1 MVDICKK
8 NFTDFLEKSV
18 PSKSMFSDAIS
29 LAEKLDLSEQE
40 ALAQVLVT
48 IAGRKSE
55 NSISITKT

>member
-1 MVDICKK
+1 
-8 NFTDFLEKSV
+8 
-18 PSKSMFSDAIS
+18 MFSDAIS

-40 ALAQVLVT
+40 ALAQVLVM